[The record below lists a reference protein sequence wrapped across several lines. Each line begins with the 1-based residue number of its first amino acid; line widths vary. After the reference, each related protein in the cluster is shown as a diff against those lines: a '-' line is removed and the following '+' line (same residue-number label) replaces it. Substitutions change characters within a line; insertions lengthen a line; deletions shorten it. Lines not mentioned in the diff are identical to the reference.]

1 MSVVATREAARAKRG
16 EKRAEDRR
24 RRGSGDAATRQ
35 RLLDA
40 GLRLF
45 TDKGF
50 GGVTVRDLCRAAD
63 ANLASVNYHF
73 GDKLGLYREVME
85 RALEGAREDVTIC
98 APEGAAPE
106 ERIRHY
112 VHSLM
117 PRLAS
122 PSEDGLSVQRLMR
135 HEMNDPTPLAPWI
148 AEEVIMPR
156 IRFLNEAVAELLE
169 TDPED
174 PRVRRCVVSVQAQC
188 LFYQPNNFR
197 KVAMPG
203 WREMTAAEVAAAAD
217 HIVAFTL
224 AGIERVATG

>member
-1 MSVVATREAARAKRG
+1 MATREVARQKRG
-16 EKRAEDRR
+16 EERSETRR

-45 TDKGF
+45 ADKGF

-63 ANLASVNYHF
+63 ANVASVNYHF

-85 RALEGAREDVTIC
+85 RALEGARQDVTIS
-98 APEGAAPE
+98 APEGAGPE
-106 ERIRHY
+106 ERLRHY
-112 VHSLM
+112 VHTLM

-122 PSEDGLSVQRLMR
+122 PSEDALSVQKLMR
-135 HEMNDPTPLAPWI
+135 HEMNDPTPLAQWI
-148 AEEVIMPR
+148 ADEVIMPR
-156 IRFLNEAVAELLE
+156 IRFLNEAVAELLD
-169 TDPED
+169 TDMDD

-224 AGIERVATG
+224 AGIERIARD